1 MTDASSPFV
10 LKGALI
16 TLTDTPIVPI
26 PSLIPF
32 QYNPETLT
40 RTITPQRR
48 QLEDGEQPNAANLAQ
63 PGAPAESFTVTI
75 ELDATDFFED
85 PSRYP
90 VGSVFGVAPKIAN
103 IEKLMYP
110 TGSIL
115 GAVLEAI
122 GDLISSVVSPHA
134 SPVPRQ
140 AVPITFFV
148 WGPSRIVPVRI
159 VSLAIEEQAHT
170 PILYPAR
177 AKATLRMRVIPR
189 SVFKRVDP
197 QRPSE
202 WLAVAAHDWTDLNRD
217 LLALAGTV
225 DTVVGLLPE

>member
-1 MTDASSPFV
+1 MSTDTPFV

-40 RTITPQRR
+40 RTITPHAR
-48 QLEDGEQPNAANLAQ
+48 QLEDGEDADAANLAQ
-63 PGAPAESFTVTI
+63 PGPPAEKFSLAI

-85 PSRYP
+85 PARYP
-90 VGSVFGVAPKIAN
+90 VGSIFGVAPKIAN
-103 IEKLMYP
+103 LEKLMYP
-110 TGSIL
+110 TGNIL
-115 GAVLEAI
+115 GALIDAI
-122 GDLISSVVSPHA
+122 KNLVSSVVSPHA
-134 SPVPRQ
+134 SPVPRMS
-140 AVPITFFV
+140 VPITFFV
-148 WGPSRIVPVRI
+148 WGPSRIIPVRI
-159 VSLAIEEQAHT
+159 ESLQIEEQAHT

-177 AKATLRMRVIPR
+177 AKASLSMSVIPR
-189 SVFKRVDP
+189 SVF
-197 QRPSE
+197 QRTDGQTPSE

-217 LLALAGTV
+217 LLAVAGLV

>member
-1 MTDASSPFV
+1 MSDTPFV

-16 TLTDTPIVPI
+16 TLMDTPIIPI

-40 RTITPQRR
+40 RSITPQARV
-48 QLEDGEQPNAANLAQ
+48 LEDGEEPTAANLAQ
-63 PGAPAESFTVTI
+63 PGRPAESFSLTL

-90 VGSVFGVAPKIAN
+90 VGSIFGVAPKVAN
-103 IEKLMYP
+103 LEKLMHP
-110 TGSIL
+110 TGNIL

-122 GDLISSVVSPHA
+122 GNLISSVVSPHA
-134 SPVPRQ
+134 APVPRLS
-140 AVPITFFV
+140 VPITFFV
-148 WGPSRIVPVRI
+148 WGPSRIVPVR
-159 VSLAIEEQAHT
+159 VESLQIEEQAHT

-177 AKATLRMRVIPR
+177 AKATLSMKVIPR
-189 SVFKRVDP
+189 NVFSRTDP

-217 LLALAGTV
+217 LLALAGLV
-225 DTVVGLLPE
+225 DTVVGILPE